1 MKLFLVIISFIIC
14 FNSNKTF
21 HPERCIISNFDFVDV
36 DQAGNLYFVKDDQLK
51 KYNSN
56 GQLLKIYSN
65 KKLGKIF
72 SVDVSN
78 PLRILLFYKD
88 QSQIIYLDSQLSQNA
103 ESIDLLNYNLEQT
116 DLVCNS
122 VNNGFWLFDRQ
133 NAQLFRM
140 DAFFNK
146 IVNTGNLNVLLSRKI
161 DPNFILEKENY
172 LFINNPDEGIL
183 MFDIYGTYYKTI
195 PISGLKH
202 FTVKSGKIYYFKDKV
217 FYKFDFT
224 KFISDEISFNELSL
238 NDIIKSD
245 TEIIKVYKDSVC
257 FSSLKF

>member
-14 FNSNKTF
+14 FTSNKTF
-21 HPERCIISNFDFVDV
+21 LPERCIISNFDFVDV
-36 DQAGNLYFVKDDQLK
+36 DQVGNLYFVKDDQLK

-202 FTVKSGKIYYFKDKV
+202 LTVKSGKIYYFKDKV

-224 KFISDEISFNELSL
+224 KFISDEISFKELSL